1 MKPFTKKLVLENGK
15 EFPGYGFGASRNA
28 VCELVFNTSMVGY
41 QEIVSD
47 PTYTDQIV
55 VMTYPLVG
63 NYGFMDEDY
72 ESKFPSMGGMVVRE
86 CCDAP
91 SNFRYTKTLNE
102 AFEEL
107 DIPGISGVDTRM
119 ITRII
124 RNEGTQKAAIVD
136 IAMPTEEAVALI
148 RNTELRCDQVERV
161 SCKKRWFSRTPNH
174 KWDVVAIDCG
184 IKYSFIRQL
193 NSKGCNVTIV
203 PFNSTAEDIMA
214 FNPDG
219 IFISNGPGNPDNV
232 SVVCEAIKALR
243 GKLPIFGVGLGHQI
257 IATTYGAKSNKMK
270 FGHRGANHPVKYLA
284 SGKLEIVAQNHSYA
298 IDEESLKGTSLT
310 VTHRNLLDD
319 TIAGVESLNDKLFS
333 VQYQPDCSPEASSTY
348 LFDKFIKLMEDNK
361 HA

>member
-15 EFPGYGFGASRNA
+15 EFPGYGFGSKNNA
-28 VCELVFNTSMVGY
+28 VCEIVFNTSMVGY

-55 VMTYPLVG
+55 VMTYPLMG

-91 SNFRYTKTLNE
+91 SNFRYTKTMNE
-102 AFEEL
+102 TFEEL
-107 DIPGISGVDTRM
+107 NIPGISGVDTRM

-136 IAMPTEEAVALI
+136 YDMPHDEAMELI
-148 RNTELRCDQVERV
+148 RITLTRRNMLERV

-184 IKYSFIRQL
+184 IKYSFVRQL
-193 NSKGCNVTIV
+193 NAKGCNVTIV
-203 PFNSTAEDIMA
+203 PYNSTAEEIMA

-219 IFISNGPGNPDNV
+219 IFISNGPGDPADAA
-232 SVVCEAIKALR
+232 VVCKTLQELR
-243 GKLPIFGVGLGHQI
+243 GKLPMFGVDLGHQL
-257 IATTYGAKSNKMK
+257 IAMSYGANITKMK
-270 FGHRGANHPVKYLA
+270 FGHRGANHPVKYLEN
-284 SGKLEIVAQNHSYA
+284 GKLEIVTQNHGYTV
-298 IDEESLKGTSLT
+298 EESSLEGTPLA
-310 VTHRNLLDD
+310 VTHRNLLDG
-319 TIAGVESLNDKLFS
+319 TVAGIEAITDKTFS
-333 VQYQPDCSPEASSTY
+333 VQYQPDCTPESSSTY
-348 LFDKFIKLMEDNK
+348 LFDKFIKMMEE
-361 HA
+361 

>member
-15 EFPGYGFGASRNA
+15 EFPGYGFGSDRTA
-28 VCELVFNTSMVGY
+28 VCEIVFNTSMVGY

-55 VMTYPLVG
+55 VMTYPLMG
-63 NYGFMDEDY
+63 NYGFADEDY

-86 CCDAP
+86 CCDSP

-107 DIPGISGVDTRM
+107 DVPGISGVDTRM

-124 RNEGTQKAAIVD
+124 RNEGTQKAAIVPFE
-136 IAMPTEEAVALI
+136 MSHEEVMELI
-148 RNTELRCDQVERV
+148 RTTELRHNLLERI

-174 KWDVVAIDCG
+174 KWDVVAVDCG

-193 NSKGCNVTIV
+193 NAKGCNVTIV
-203 PFNSTAEDIMA
+203 PYNSTAEEIMA

-219 IFISNGPGNPDNV
+219 VFISNGPGNPADAAV
-232 SVVCEAIKALR
+232 ICQTIKDLR
-243 GKLPIFGVGLGHQI
+243 GKLPIFGVDLGHQL
-257 IATTYGAKSNKMK
+257 IAISYGAKNEKMK
-270 FGHRGANHPVKYLA
+270 VGHRGANHPVKCLE
-284 SGKLEIVAQNHSYA
+284 SGKLEIVVQNHGYT
-298 IDEESLKGTSLT
+298 IDEASLSGTPLT
-310 VTHRNLLDD
+310 ITHRNLLDN
-319 TIAGVESLNDKLFS
+319 TIAGIEAVEDKIFS

-348 LFDKFIKLMEDNK
+348 LFDKFIKLMEEEKN
-361 HA
+361 A

>member
-15 EFPGYGFGASRNA
+15 EFPGYGFGSNRAT

-47 PTYTDQIV
+47 PNYTDQIV
-55 VMTYPLVG
+55 VMTYPLMG
-63 NYGFMDEDY
+63 NYGFTDEDN
-72 ESKFPSMGGMVVRE
+72 ESKSASIGGMVVRE

-136 IAMPTEEAVALI
+136 IAMATEEAVALI

-232 SVVCEAIKALR
+232 SVVGEAIKALR

-298 IDEESLKGTSLT
+298 IDEESLKGTPLT

>member
-15 EFPGYGFGASRNA
+15 EFPGYGFGSNRTA

-55 VMTYPLVG
+55 VMTYPLMG
-63 NYGFMDEDY
+63 NYGFADEDY

-86 CCDAP
+86 CCDSP

-107 DIPGISGVDTRM
+107 DVPGISGVDTRM

-124 RNEGTQKAAIVD
+124 RNDGTMKAAIVD
-136 IAMPTEEAVALI
+136 YAMPYEEVMELL
-148 RNTELRCDQVERV
+148 RTTELRHNLLERV

-174 KWDVVAIDCG
+174 KYDVVAIDCG

-193 NSKGCNVTIV
+193 NAKGCNVTIV
-203 PFNSTAEDIMA
+203 PYNSTAEEIMA

-219 IFISNGPGNPDNV
+219 VFVSNGPGNPADAEV
-232 SVVCEAIKALR
+232 ICETLKALR
-243 GKLPIFGVGLGHQI
+243 GKLPIFGVDLGHQL
-257 IATTYGAKSNKMK
+257 IAMSYGAKNVKMK
-270 FGHRGANHPVKYLA
+270 VGHRGANHPVKCLE
-284 SGKLEIVAQNHSYA
+284 SGKLEIVVQNHGYV
-298 IDEESLKGTSLT
+298 IDEESLNGTSLV
-310 VTHRNLLDD
+310 VTHRNLLDNAV
-319 TIAGVESLNDKLFS
+319 AGAESVVDKVFS
-333 VQYQPDCSPEASSTY
+333 VQYQPDCTPEASSTY
-348 LFDKFIKLMEDNK
+348 LFDKFINLMEK
-361 HA
+361 

>member
-15 EFPGYGFGASRNA
+15 VFPGYGFGSNRTA

-55 VMTYPLVG
+55 VMTYPLMG
-63 NYGFMDEDY
+63 NYGFADEDY

-86 CCDAP
+86 CCDSP

-107 DIPGISGVDTRM
+107 DVPGISGVDTRM

-124 RNEGTQKAAIVD
+124 RNEGTMKAAIVD
-136 IAMPTEEAVALI
+136 YAMPYEEVMELL
-148 RNTELRCDQVERV
+148 RTTELRHNLLERV

-174 KWDVVAIDCG
+174 KYDVVAIDCG

-193 NSKGCNVTIV
+193 NAKGCNVTIV
-203 PFNSTAEDIMA
+203 PYNSTAEEIMA

-219 IFISNGPGNPDNV
+219 VFVSNGPGNPADAEV
-232 SVVCEAIKALR
+232 ICETLKALR
-243 GKLPIFGVGLGHQI
+243 GKLPIFGVDLGHQL
-257 IATTYGAKSNKMK
+257 IAMSYGAKNVKMK
-270 FGHRGANHPVKYLA
+270 VGHRGANHPVKCLE
-284 SGKLEIVAQNHSYA
+284 SGKLEIVVQNHGYV
-298 IDEESLKGTSLT
+298 IDEESLNGTSLV
-310 VTHRNLLDD
+310 VTHRNLLDNAV
-319 TIAGVESLNDKLFS
+319 AGAESVVDKVFS
-333 VQYQPDCSPEASSTY
+333 VQYQPDCTPESCSTY
-348 LFDKFIKLMEDNK
+348 LFDKFINLMEK
-361 HA
+361 

>member
-15 EFPGYGFGASRNA
+15 EFPGYGFGSDRVA
-28 VCELVFNTSMVGY
+28 VCEIVFNTSMVGY

-47 PTYTDQIV
+47 PTYTEQIV
-55 VMTYPLVG
+55 VMTYPLMG
-63 NYGFMDEDY
+63 NYGFADEDY

-107 DIPGISGVDTRM
+107 NVPGISGVDTRM

-124 RNEGTQKAAIVD
+124 RNEGTQRAAIVD
-136 IAMPTEEAVALI
+136 YNMPHEEVMKLI
-148 RNTELRCDQVERV
+148 RESEPKRNLLERI

-193 NSKGCNVTIV
+193 NAKGCNVTIV
-203 PFNSTAEDIMA
+203 PYNSTPEEILA

-219 IFISNGPGNPDNV
+219 IFVSNGPGDPAEGTMV
-232 SVVCEAIKALR
+232 SETIKALQ
-243 GKLPIFGVGLGHQI
+243 GKLPIFGVDLGHQV
-257 IATTYGAKSNKMK
+257 IAMSYGAQNVKMK
-270 FGHRGANHPVKYLA
+270 VGHRGANHPVKNLE
-284 SGKLEIVAQNHSYA
+284 SGKLEIVAQNHGFVV
-298 IDEESLKGTSLT
+298 DEESIKNTPIK
-310 VTHRNLLDD
+310 VTHRNLLDN
-319 TIAGVESLNDKLFS
+319 TIAGIEVLEDHIFS
-333 VQYQPDCSPEASSTY
+333 VQYQPDCSPESSSAY
-348 LFDKFIKLMEDNK
+348 LFDKFIKLMEDQKN
-361 HA
+361 A

>member
-15 EFPGYGFGASRNA
+15 EFPGYGFGSNRTA
-28 VCELVFNTSMVGY
+28 VCEIVFNTSMVGY

-47 PTYTDQIV
+47 PTYTEQIV
-55 VMTYPLVG
+55 VMTYPLMG
-63 NYGFMDEDY
+63 NYGFADEDY

-107 DIPGISGVDTRM
+107 NVPGISGVDTRM

-124 RNEGTQKAAIVD
+124 RNEGTQRAAIVD
-136 IAMPTEEAVALI
+136 IDMPHDEVMALI
-148 RNTELRCDQVERV
+148 RNTEPKHNLLEHI

-193 NSKGCNVTIV
+193 NAKGCNVTIV
-203 PFNSTAEDIMA
+203 PYNSTPEEIMA

-219 IFISNGPGNPDNV
+219 IFVSNGPGNPADAE
-232 SVVCEAIKALR
+232 VVCETIKALR
-243 GKLPIFGVGLGHQI
+243 GKLPIFGVDLGHQL
-257 IATTYGAKSNKMK
+257 IAISYGAKNEKMK
-270 FGHRGANHPVKYLA
+270 VGHRGANHPVKNLE
-284 SGKLEIVAQNHSYA
+284 SGKLEIVPQNHGFS
-298 IDEESLKGTSLT
+298 INEESLANTPIV
-310 VTHRNLLDD
+310 VTHRNILDN
-319 TIAGVESLNDKLFS
+319 TIAGIEVKEDNIFS
-333 VQYQPDCSPEASSTY
+333 VQYQPDCSPESNSAY
-348 LFDKFIKLMEDNK
+348 LFDKFIKLMEE
-361 HA
+361 

>member
-15 EFPGYGFGASRNA
+15 EFPGYGFGSNRMT

-55 VMTYPLVG
+55 VMTYPLMG
-63 NYGFMDEDY
+63 NYGFMDEDF
-72 ESKFPSMGGMVVRE
+72 ESKFPTMGGMVVRE
-86 CCDAP
+86 LCEAP

-107 DIPGISGVDTRM
+107 DVPGISGVDTRM

-124 RNEGTQKAAIVD
+124 RNEGTQRAAIVD
-136 IAMPTEEAVALI
+136 FDMPHDEVMALI
-148 RNTELRCDQVERV
+148 RNTEPKHNLLEHI

-193 NSKGCNVTIV
+193 NAKGCNVTIV
-203 PFNSTAEDIMA
+203 PYNSTAEEILA

-219 IFISNGPGNPDNV
+219 IFVSNGPGNPADAE
-232 SVVCEAIKALR
+232 VVCDTIKALR
-243 GKLPIFGVGLGHQI
+243 GKLPIFGVDLGHQL
-257 IATTYGAKSNKMK
+257 IAISYGAKNEKMK
-270 FGHRGANHPVKYLA
+270 VGHRGANHPIKNLE
-284 SGKLEIVAQNHSYA
+284 SGKLEIVPQNHGFV
-298 IDEESLKGTSLT
+298 INEESLANTPIK
-310 VTHRNLLDD
+310 VTHRNILDN
-319 TIAGVESLNDKLFS
+319 TIAGIEIKEDHVFS
-333 VQYQPDCSPEASSTY
+333 VQYQPDCTPESNSAY
-348 LFDKFIKLMEDNK
+348 LFDKFIKLMEE
-361 HA
+361 

>member
-15 EFPGYGFGASRNA
+15 EFPGYGFGSNRTA

-55 VMTYPLVG
+55 VMTYPLMG
-63 NYGFMDEDY
+63 NYGFADEDY

-86 CCDAP
+86 CCDSP

-107 DIPGISGVDTRM
+107 DVPGISGVDTRM

-136 IAMPTEEAVALI
+136 YDMPHDDVMELI
-148 RNTELRCDQVERV
+148 RTTELRHNLLERI

-193 NSKGCNVTIV
+193 NAKGCNVTIV
-203 PFNSTAEDIMA
+203 PYNSTAEEIMA

-219 IFISNGPGNPDNV
+219 VFVSNGPGNPADAEV
-232 SVVCEAIKALR
+232 ICDTLRELR
-243 GKLPIFGVGLGHQI
+243 GKLPIFGVDLGHQLLAI
-257 IATTYGAKSNKMK
+257 SYGAKNVKMK
-270 FGHRGANHPVKYLA
+270 VGHRGCNHPVKCLET
-284 SGKLEIVAQNHSYA
+284 GKLEIVVQNHGYV
-298 IDEESLKGTSLT
+298 IDEESLASTPLQI
-310 VTHRNLLDD
+310 THRNLLDN
-319 TIAGVESLNDKLFS
+319 TVAGIESVVDKIFS
-333 VQYQPDCSPEASSTY
+333 VQYQPDCTPESSSSY
-348 LFDKFIKLMEDNK
+348 LFDKFINLMEK
-361 HA
+361 

>member
-15 EFPGYGFGASRNA
+15 EFPGYGFGSNRTA
-28 VCELVFNTSMVGY
+28 VCEIVFNTSMVGY

-47 PTYTDQIV
+47 PTYTEQIV
-55 VMTYPLVG
+55 VMTYPLMG
-63 NYGFMDEDY
+63 NYGFADEDY

-107 DIPGISGVDTRM
+107 NVPGISGVDTRM

-124 RNEGTQKAAIVD
+124 RNEGTQRAAIVD
-136 IAMPTEEAVALI
+136 FDMPHDEVMALI
-148 RNTELRCDQVERV
+148 RDTEPKHNLLEHI

-193 NSKGCNVTIV
+193 NAKGCNVTIV
-203 PFNSTAEDIMA
+203 PYNSTPEEIMA

-219 IFISNGPGNPDNV
+219 IFVSNGPGNPADAE
-232 SVVCEAIKALR
+232 VVCDTIKALR
-243 GKLPIFGVGLGHQI
+243 GKLPIFGVDLGHQL
-257 IATTYGAKSNKMK
+257 IAISYGAKNEKMK
-270 FGHRGANHPVKYLA
+270 VGHRGANHPVKNLEN
-284 SGKLEIVAQNHSYA
+284 GKLEIVPQNHGFS
-298 IDEESLKGTSLT
+298 INEESLANTPIV
-310 VTHRNLLDD
+310 VTHRNILDN
-319 TIAGVESLNDKLFS
+319 TIAGIEVKEDNIFS
-333 VQYQPDCSPEASSTY
+333 VQYQPDCSPESNSAY
-348 LFDKFIKLMEDNK
+348 LFDKFIKLMEE
-361 HA
+361 

>member
-15 EFPGYGFGASRNA
+15 EFPGYGFGSNRTA
-28 VCELVFNTSMVGY
+28 VCEIVFNTSMVGY

-55 VMTYPLVG
+55 VMTYPLMV
-63 NYGFMDEDY
+63 NYGFADEDY

-107 DIPGISGVDTRM
+107 NVPGISGVDTRM

-124 RNEGTQKAAIVD
+124 RNEGTQRAAIVD
-136 IAMPTEEAVALI
+136 FDMPHDEVMALI
-148 RNTELRCDQVERV
+148 RNTEPKHNLLEHI

-193 NSKGCNVTIV
+193 NAKGCNVTIV
-203 PFNSTAEDIMA
+203 PYNSTPEEIMA

-219 IFISNGPGNPDNV
+219 IFLSNGPGNPADAEI
-232 SVVCEAIKALR
+232 VCKTIKALR
-243 GKLPIFGVGLGHQI
+243 GKLPIFGVDLGHQL
-257 IATTYGAKSNKMK
+257 IAISYGAKNEKMK
-270 FGHRGANHPVKYLA
+270 VGHRGANHPVKNLE
-284 SGKLEIVAQNHSYA
+284 SGKLEIVPQNHGF
-298 IDEESLKGTSLT
+298 IINEESLANTPIK
-310 VTHRNLLDD
+310 VTHRNILDN
-319 TIAGVESLNDKLFS
+319 TIAGIEVKEDNIFS
-333 VQYQPDCSPEASSTY
+333 VQYQPDCTPESTSAY
-348 LFDKFIKLMEDNK
+348 LFDKFIKLMEE
-361 HA
+361 

>member
-15 EFPGYGFGASRNA
+15 EFPGYGFGSDRAT

-55 VMTYPLVG
+55 VMTYPLMG
-63 NYGFMDEDY
+63 NYGFTDEDN
-72 ESKFPSMGGMVVRE
+72 ESKSSSIGGMVVRE
-86 CCDAP
+86 CCEAP

-102 AFEEL
+102 AFEEM
-107 DIPGISGVDTRM
+107 DIPGIHGVDTRM

-136 IAMPTEEAVALI
+136 IAMPTEEAIAFI
-148 RNTELRCDQVERV
+148 RNTELRRDQVARV

-193 NSKGCNVTIV
+193 NTKGCNVTIV
-203 PFNSTAEDIMA
+203 PFDTTAEEIMA

-219 IFISNGPGNPDNV
+219 IFVSNGPGDPADV
-232 SVVCEAIKALR
+232 PSVCKAIEALR
-243 GKLPIFGVGLGHQI
+243 GKLPIFGVDLGHQI
-257 IATTYGAKSNKMK
+257 IAKAYGAKNERLK
-270 FGHRGANHPVKYLA
+270 FGHHGANHPVKYLENN
-284 SGKLEIVAQNHSYA
+284 KLEIVSQNHNFVVN
-298 IDEESLKGTSLT
+298 EESLANTGLT
-310 VTHRNLLDD
+310 VTHRNLLDN
-319 TIAGVESLNDKLFS
+319 TVAGVESLTDKVFS
-333 VQYQPDCSPEASSTY
+333 VQYQPDCTPEASSTY
-348 LFDKFIKLMEDNK
+348 LFDKFIKLMEDQKN
-361 HA
+361 A

>member
-1 MKPFTKKLVLENGK
+1 MKSFTKKLVLENGK
-15 EFPGYGFGASRNA
+15 EFPGYGFGSKRTT
-28 VCELVFNTSMVGY
+28 VCEIVFNTSMVGY

-55 VMTYPLVG
+55 VMTYPLMG

-91 SNFRYTKTLNE
+91 SNFRYTKTMNE
-102 AFEEL
+102 TFEEL
-107 DIPGISGVDTRM
+107 DIPAISGVDTRM

-136 IAMPTEEAVALI
+136 YDMPHEEAMELI
-148 RNTELRCDQVERV
+148 RRTELRSNLLERI

-193 NSKGCNVTIV
+193 NAKGCNVTIV
-203 PFNSTAEDIMA
+203 PYNSTPEEIMA

-219 IFISNGPGNPDNV
+219 IFLSNGPGNPADAA
-232 SVVCEAIKALR
+232 VVCDTIKALR
-243 GKLPIFGVGLGHQI
+243 GKLPIFGVDLGHQLV
-257 IATTYGAKSNKMK
+257 AMSYGAQISKMK
-270 FGHRGANHPVKYLA
+270 FGHRGANHPVKYLDN
-284 SGKLEIVAQNHSYA
+284 GKIEIVAQNHGYVVDESTLAGTPLA
-298 IDEESLKGTSLT
+298 I
-310 VTHRNLLDD
+310 THRNLLDN
-319 TIAGVESLNDKLFS
+319 TIAGIEAPVDKVFS
-333 VQYQPDCSPEASSTY
+333 VQYQPDCTPEASSTY
-348 LFDKFIKLMEDNK
+348 LFDKFIKLMEDQKN
-361 HA
+361 A

>member
-15 EFPGYGFGASRNA
+15 EFPGYGFGSDRVA
-28 VCELVFNTSMVGY
+28 VCEIVFNTSMVGY

-47 PTYTDQIV
+47 PTYTEQIV
-55 VMTYPLVG
+55 VMTYPLMG
-63 NYGFMDEDY
+63 NYGFADEDY

-107 DIPGISGVDTRM
+107 DVPGISGVDTRM

-124 RNEGTQKAAIVD
+124 RNEGTQRAAIVD
-136 IAMPTEEAVALI
+136 YNMPHEEAMKLI
-148 RNTELRCDQVERV
+148 RESEPKRNLLERI

-193 NSKGCNVTIV
+193 NAKGCNVTIV
-203 PFNSTAEDIMA
+203 PYNSTPEEILA

-219 IFISNGPGNPDNV
+219 IFVSNGPGDPAEGTKV
-232 SVVCEAIKALR
+232 SETIKALQ
-243 GKLPIFGVGLGHQI
+243 GKLPIFGVDLGHQV
-257 IATTYGAKSNKMK
+257 IAMSYGAQNVKMK
-270 FGHRGANHPVKYLA
+270 VGHRGANHPVKNLE
-284 SGKLEIVAQNHSYA
+284 SGKLEIVAQNHGFVV
-298 IDEESLKGTSLT
+298 DEESIKSTPIK
-310 VTHRNLLDD
+310 VTHRNLLDN
-319 TIAGVESLNDKLFS
+319 TVAGIEVLEDHIFS
-333 VQYQPDCSPEASSTY
+333 VQYQPDCSPESSSTY
-348 LFDKFIKLMEDNK
+348 LFDKFIKLMEDQKN
-361 HA
+361 A

>member
-15 EFPGYGFGASRNA
+15 EFPGYGFGSDRVA
-28 VCELVFNTSMVGY
+28 VCEIVFNTSMVGY

-47 PTYTDQIV
+47 PTYTEQIV
-55 VMTYPLVG
+55 VMTYPLMG
-63 NYGFMDEDY
+63 NYGFADEDY

-107 DIPGISGVDTRM
+107 DVPGISGVDTRM

-124 RNEGTQKAAIVD
+124 RTEGTQRAAIVD
-136 IAMPTEEAVALI
+136 IDMPHEEVMKLI
-148 RNTELRCDQVERV
+148 RENEPKRNLLERI

-193 NSKGCNVTIV
+193 NAKGCNVTIV
-203 PFNSTAEDIMA
+203 PYDSTPEEILA

-219 IFISNGPGNPDNV
+219 LFVSNGPGNPAEA
-232 SVVCEAIKALR
+232 SVVCNTIKALQ
-243 GKLPIFGVGLGHQI
+243 GKLPIFGVDLGHQL
-257 IATTYGAKSNKMK
+257 IAMSYGAQNVKMK
-270 FGHRGANHPVKYLA
+270 VGHRGANHPVKNLE
-284 SGKLEIVAQNHSYA
+284 SGKLEIVAQNHGFVV
-298 IDEESLKGTSLT
+298 DEESIKKTPIK
-310 VTHRNLLDD
+310 VTHRNLLDN
-319 TIAGVESLNDKLFS
+319 TVAGIEILEDRIFS
-333 VQYQPDCSPEASSTY
+333 VQYQPDCTPESSSTY
-348 LFDKFIKLMEDNK
+348 LFDKFIKLMEE
-361 HA
+361 

>member
-15 EFPGYGFGASRNA
+15 EFPGYGFGSNRTA
-28 VCELVFNTSMVGY
+28 VCEIVFNTSMVGY

-55 VMTYPLVG
+55 VMTYPLMG
-63 NYGFMDEDY
+63 NYGFADEDY

-107 DIPGISGVDTRM
+107 NVPGISGVDTRM

-124 RNEGTQKAAIVD
+124 RNEGTQRAAIVD
-136 IAMPTEEAVALI
+136 FDMPHDEVMALI
-148 RNTELRCDQVERV
+148 RNTEPKHNLLEHI

-193 NSKGCNVTIV
+193 NAKGCNVTIV
-203 PFNSTAEDIMA
+203 PYNSTPEEIMA

-219 IFISNGPGNPDNV
+219 IFLSNGPGNPADAEI
-232 SVVCEAIKALR
+232 VCETIKALR
-243 GKLPIFGVGLGHQI
+243 GKLPIFGVDLGHQL
-257 IATTYGAKSNKMK
+257 IAISYGAKNEKMK
-270 FGHRGANHPVKYLA
+270 VGHRGANHPVKNLE
-284 SGKLEIVAQNHSYA
+284 SGKLEIVPQNHGF
-298 IDEESLKGTSLT
+298 IINEESLANTPIK
-310 VTHRNLLDD
+310 VTHRNILDN
-319 TIAGVESLNDKLFS
+319 TIAGIEVKEDNIFS
-333 VQYQPDCSPEASSTY
+333 VQYQPDCTPESTSAY
-348 LFDKFIKLMEDNK
+348 LFDKFIKLMEE
-361 HA
+361 

>member
-15 EFPGYGFGASRNA
+15 EFPGYGFGADRNA
-28 VCELVFNTSMVGY
+28 VCEIVFNTSMVGY

-47 PTYTDQIV
+47 PTYTEQIV
-55 VMTYPLVG
+55 VMTYPLMG
-63 NYGFMDEDY
+63 NYGFADEDY

-107 DIPGISGVDTRM
+107 DVPGISGVDTRM

-124 RNEGTQKAAIVD
+124 RNEGTQRAAIVNYD
-136 IAMPTEEAVALI
+136 MPHEEVMKLI
-148 RNTELRCDQVERV
+148 LQSEPKRNLLERI

-193 NSKGCNVTIV
+193 NAKGCNVTIV
-203 PFNSTAEDIMA
+203 PYNSTPEEILA

-219 IFISNGPGNPDNV
+219 IFVSNGPGNPAEA
-232 SVVCEAIKALR
+232 SVVCETIKALQ
-243 GKLPIFGVGLGHQI
+243 GKLPIFGVDLGHQL
-257 IATTYGAKSNKMK
+257 IAMSYGAENVKMK
-270 FGHRGANHPVKYLA
+270 VGHRGANHPVKNLE
-284 SGKLEIVAQNHSYA
+284 SGKLEIVAQNHGYTV
-298 IDEESLKGTSLT
+298 DEESIASTPIT
-310 VTHRNLLDD
+310 VTHRNLLDN
-319 TIAGVESLNDKLFS
+319 TVAGIEVMEDHIFS
-333 VQYQPDCSPEASSTY
+333 VQYQPDCSPESSSTY
-348 LFDKFIKLMEDNK
+348 LFDKFIKLMEK
-361 HA
+361 